1 MNAVIKVEATRTRLF
16 LVVVVIGVAFL
27 AASLL
32 EQLLRRG
39 ELPREDWPRWYSRFN
54 HPMLYRSTADA
65 PYSYVVL
72 PQRMFPDWLSKPRRR
87 SATKLL
93 SKDEAHQIAA
103 TIPKLPELFAGGL
116 VVFVPTRGREKRRRV
131 VINLV
136 KPRFAYIILTAL
148 VSSQQGS
155 RHVPTRFTE
164 TFPQFGNCRSLDGD
178 SRFSCDRADWT

>member
-1 MNAVIKVEATRTRLF
+1 VARQWGNVARRAAASAGYWFVLGLITFLGMNAVIKVEATRTRLF
-16 LVVVVIGVAFL
+16 LVVVVIGGAFL

-39 ELPREDWPRWYSRFN
+39 EPPREDWPRWYSRFN

-72 PQRMFPDWLSKPRRR
+72 PQRLFPDWLSKPRRR

-116 VVFVPTRGREKRRRV
+116 VVFVPTRRRFRV
-131 VINLV
+131 NTTAPIVTRMAITGHMAGINIDL
-136 KPRFAYIILTAL
+136 L
-148 VSSQQGS
+148 
-155 RHVPTRFTE
+155 
-164 TFPQFGNCRSLDGD
+164 
-178 SRFSCDRADWT
+178 

>member
-72 PQRMFPDWLSKPRRR
+72 PQRMFLIGLANP
-87 SATKLL
+87 
-93 SKDEAHQIAA
+93 
-103 TIPKLPELFAGGL
+103 AGGL
-116 VVFVPTRGREKRRRV
+116 RPSYSAKTRRTR
-131 VINLV
+131 
-136 KPRFAYIILTAL
+136 
-148 VSSQQGS
+148 SQRPSQS
-155 RHVPTRFTE
+155 
-164 TFPQFGNCRSLDGD
+164 CRSYCARLDRVTIRRPD
-178 SRFSCDRADWT
+178 DRCGFVLDAFPWRLLLQPSHDV

>member
-1 MNAVIKVEATRTRLF
+1 VARQWGNVARRAAASAGYWFVLGLITFLGMNAVIKVEATRTRLF

-72 PQRMFPDWLSKPRRR
+72 PQRLFPDWLSKPRRR

-103 TIPKLPELFAGGL
+103 
-116 VVFVPTRGREKRRRV
+116 VPTRGRFRV
-131 VINLV
+131 NTTAPIVIRMAITGHMAGINIDL
-136 KPRFAYIILTAL
+136 L
-148 VSSQQGS
+148 
-155 RHVPTRFTE
+155 
-164 TFPQFGNCRSLDGD
+164 
-178 SRFSCDRADWT
+178 